1 MTLKRLLVVALLVL
15 PPLVLAGYAL
25 AGSGSGGLQK
35 AKQATAKFRAAD
47 RAKAAGYK
55 LELADRFGETCIVDL
70 DAKPKGGMGVH
81 LVNEQLLDGKL
92 DPRKPEAL
100 VYDPAAGGKLRL
112 VAVEYVVFQEAWDK
126 AKGTSAGTHA
136 SAPRLFGRRFD
147 FNDGTR
153 FELPAFWALHAWIWQ
168 RNPSP
173 FGGVFA
179 AWNPRVSC

>member
-1 MTLKRLLVVALLVL
+1 MTFKRLLVVALLVL

-25 AGSGSGGLQK
+25 ADSGTAGLRK
-35 AKQATAKFRAAD
+35 AKQATAKYKDAERAT
-47 RAKAAGYK
+47 AAGYA

-70 DAKPKGGMGVH
+70 EAKPKGGMGVH
-81 LVNEQLLDGKL
+81 LVNEKLLDAKL

-100 VYDPAAGGKLRL
+100 VYDPNANGGLKL
-112 VAVEYVVFQEAWDK
+112 VAVEYVVFQEAWDT
-126 AKGTSAGTHA
+126 AKGARAGKHA
-136 SAPRLFGRRFD
+136 SAPRLFGRKFG

-153 FELPAFWALHAWIWQ
+153 FKLPAFWALHAWIWQ

>member
-1 MTLKRLLVVALLVL
+1 MTFKRLLVVALLVL

-25 AGSGSGGLQK
+25 ADSGTAGLRK
-35 AKQATAKFRAAD
+35 AKQATAKYKDAE
-47 RAKAAGYK
+47 RAKAAGYA

-70 DAKPKGGMGVH
+70 EAKPKGGMGVH
-81 LVNEQLLDGKL
+81 LVNEKLLDAKL

-100 VYDPAAGGKLRL
+100 VYDPNANGGLKL
-112 VAVEYVVFQEAWDK
+112 VAVEYVVFQEAWDT
-126 AKGTSAGTHA
+126 AKGARAGKHA
-136 SAPRLFGRRFD
+136 SAPRLFGRKFG

-153 FELPAFWALHAWIWQ
+153 FKLPAFWALHAWIWQ